1 MAKFRWLL
9 IDEYSS
15 VTGTN
20 SEEYAKE
27 AYAAD
32 AIVIDTEN
40 EEYLAGGD
48 FDDDFEEI
56 EEYESTAGPTEGAD
70 AEEGEDE

>member
-20 SEEYAKE
+20 SEEHAKK

-32 AIVIDTEN
+32 ATVIDTEN
-40 EEYLAGGD
+40 GEYITGG
-48 FDDDFEEI
+48 DFEEI
-56 EEYESTAGPTEGAD
+56 EEYESTAESTEGVEED
-70 AEEGEDE
+70 EGED